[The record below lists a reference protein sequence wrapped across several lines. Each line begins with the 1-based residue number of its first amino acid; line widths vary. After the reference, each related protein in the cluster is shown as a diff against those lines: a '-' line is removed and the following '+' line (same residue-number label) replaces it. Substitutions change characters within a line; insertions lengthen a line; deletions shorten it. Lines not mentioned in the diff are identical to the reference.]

1 MLGEEKS
8 VHFQAVE
15 PGSTRLAC
23 EVEHEA
29 TYKVYKRVARAPSAD
44 ARTPEGRAYRHIE
57 HLLRED
63 SAGARLNRNKE
74 NVIDFPRSQRQES
87 SAIKLTQQKISHV
100 GTLVGIGGRDA
111 TAHAMLLNAEGTHWS
126 FIVDRALA
134 RRLSGYL
141 YGAPIR
147 LIGEGTR
154 ERDERGDWSEKDLKA
169 THFEVLKDVGW
180 NEAIRSVRDLGGGW
194 SEDAMETVA
203 FLREDD

>member
-1 MLGEEKS
+1 MVKVFRYRVKS
-8 VHFQAVE
+8 LH
-15 PGSTRLAC
+15 GL
-23 EVEHEA
+23 
-29 TYKVYKRVARAPSAD
+29 
-44 ARTPEGRAYRHIE
+44 
-57 HLLRED
+57 
-63 SAGARLNRNKE
+63 LNR
-74 NVIDFPRSQRQES
+74 QRRAVNFVWNFCNDTQKF
-87 SAIKLTQQKISHV
+87 ALKLTQQKISHV

-203 FLREDD
+203 FLREVD